1 MRQLKI
7 TKQVTNRETASLDKY
22 LQEIGKV
29 DLITAE
35 EEVELAQKIKAGSQ
49 IALEKL
55 RTIESLS
62 HEDRITIIDIMGD
75 LAQSQYDKGMNTA
88 ISVYRR

>member
-1 MRQLKI
+1 MKLS
-7 TKQVTNRETASLDKY
+7 NL
-22 LQEIGKV
+22 
-29 DLITAE
+29 
-35 EEVELAQKIKAGSQ
+35 Q

-88 ISVYRR
+88 ISVYRK

>member
-22 LQEIGKV
+22 LQEIGRV

-35 EEVELAQKIKAGSQ
+35 EEVELARNIKAGDQETTNARLGCVFSPAAAQ
-49 IALEKL
+49 NIVSMVKEAVDGGAELL
-55 RTIESLS
+55 L
-62 HEDRITIIDIMGD
+62 GD
-75 LAQSQYDKGMNTA
+75 CDGD
-88 ISVYRR
+88 